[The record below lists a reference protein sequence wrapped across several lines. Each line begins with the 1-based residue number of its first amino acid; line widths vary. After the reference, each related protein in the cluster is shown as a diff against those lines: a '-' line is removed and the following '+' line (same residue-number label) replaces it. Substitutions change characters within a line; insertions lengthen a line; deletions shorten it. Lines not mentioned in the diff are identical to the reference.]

1 MSYVAER
8 MLPAYRSAL
17 DQALL
22 DAAQQLP
29 AGRWRRALLQLRRRT
44 GGDTARTR
52 LASLER
58 LALLAETRGW
68 IDAGE
73 AIVLRKLAY
82 RVALLEERAE
92 RAGLEQG

>member
-1 MSYVAER
+1 MSFVAER

-22 DAAQQLP
+22 DAARQLP
-29 AGRWRRALLQLRRRT
+29 AGSWRRALLRLRRRS
-44 GGDTARTR
+44 GSDTARAR
-52 LASLER
+52 LASLQR

-68 IDAGE
+68 IGAGE

-82 RVALLEERAE
+82 RVAILEERSARTSE
-92 RAGLEQG
+92 